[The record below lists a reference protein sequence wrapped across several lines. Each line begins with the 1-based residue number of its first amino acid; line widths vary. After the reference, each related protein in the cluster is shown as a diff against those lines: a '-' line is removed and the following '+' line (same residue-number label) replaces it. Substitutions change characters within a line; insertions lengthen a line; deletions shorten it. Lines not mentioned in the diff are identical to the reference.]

1 MTDKVA
7 RRDLPSRDGL
17 SSVWIGL
24 ANHLDTTGVAWH
36 VCPVCQGVAYGT
48 IATASCDRCWE
59 VESRLRN
66 YVSNKVGRERVL
78 AVLGEFYDEERRA
91 LLKRFKALNPG
102 GLPDSEM
109 SPLFQ
114 AMKAFLEKIGPTFR
128 ETLSVTAPAPVS
140 TPATTAEEPCD
151 CMDCAIYGDP
161 TH

>member
-7 RRDLPSRDGL
+7 RKDLPSRDGL

-91 LLKRFKALNPG
+91 LI
-102 GLPDSEM
+102 EM
-109 SPLFQ
+109 ARKFEGHTWQVNIVEKLGT
-114 AMKAFLEKIGPTFR
+114 FLEKIGPTFR

-140 TPATTAEEPCD
+140 TPVTTTEEPCD